1 MNASKAK
8 LKEHLKGL
16 NEAQTLALLADKEA
30 ELRTSNAE
38 LIGFGARRKSYGIMV
53 QGAKNYK
60 GRPIKQIK
68 DEIAIIK
75 TVMAER
81 GRA

>member
-8 LKEHLKGL
+8 LKEHLNGL
-16 NEAQTLALLADKEA
+16 NELQTRALLADKET
-30 ELRTSNAE
+30 ELRISTAK
-38 LIGFGARRKSYGIMV
+38 LIGFGSKRKSYGVMV

-68 DEIAIIK
+68 KEIALIK
-75 TVMAER
+75 TVMAEH
-81 GRA
+81 GW

>member
-16 NEAQTLALLADKEA
+16 NERQMAALVADKEL
-30 ELRTSNAE
+30 ELRTSTAE
-38 LIGFGARRKSYGIMV
+38 LIGFGSKRKSYGVMV

-75 TVMAER
+75 TVLADG
-81 GRA
+81 GRS